1 MSWIPDYTEHWVV
14 DYSYATQQ
22 GEHYSARA
30 IVHATSRPQA
40 LSALVEY
47 VLQAGHSP
55 GQYQSIQP
63 LPEYLAASSYVELPL
78 LRQFRQGMERNAL
91 VIPLNEH
98 NINTLLP
105 AERGVLQFA
114 VTETMP
120 ARESGQYRYMVID
133 ATVYRRVMGS
143 FIVPDLMVSN
153 LQWESLFQGET
164 QITLEDSAPYLVELT
179 DDTTIHSAFQQ
190 KITQPITPEPGIFI
204 DSDQPFPVIRNHLRK
219 FTYLRNEQQQ
229 SWVFYRFY
237 VPQGLIP
244 LLKSLPDEQL
254 MHFMR
259 PIMRIGYFDSQ
270 TTKYYALSLAENTLD
285 QEKTAPV
292 TINPYLVGLLAG
304 QTQERAVA
312 QIVKFIAETQPE
324 LSPEQKE
331 QLPAF
336 VVQQANFACLAGFA
350 HQRSILYL
358 VAGRSLAR
366 DNEELW
372 QRAWQ
377 HACTQAQAQEVRAL
391 ACYEYC
397 FKNRAL
403 S

>member
-1 MSWIPDYTEHWVV
+1 MSWIPDYAEYWVV

-22 GEHYSARA
+22 GEHFSAQA
-30 IVHATSRPQA
+30 IVSATSKPQA
-40 LSALVEY
+40 LSTLVEY
-47 VLQAGHSP
+47 VLQTGHSP
-55 GQYQSIQP
+55 EQYQNIQS

-78 LRQFRQGMERNAL
+78 LRKFQQGVERNAR

-98 NINTLLP
+98 NISTLLP
-105 AERGVLQFA
+105 AERGVLQFS

-120 ARESGQYRYMVID
+120 IRESGQYRYMVMD
-133 ATVYRRVMGS
+133 ATVYCQIMGS

-153 LQWESLFQGET
+153 LRWESLFQGET
-164 QITLEDSAPYLVELT
+164 QIMLEDNAPYLVELT
-179 DDTTIHSAFQQ
+179 DDTTVHSAFQQ
-190 KITQPITPEPGIFI
+190 KITQPSTPELGIFI

-237 VPQGLIP
+237 VPQGLLP

-259 PIMRIGYFDSQ
+259 PITRIGYFDSQ
-270 TTKYYALSLAENTLD
+270 TAQYYAFSLAKNTLD

-292 TINPYLVGLLAG
+292 AINRYLIDILAG

-324 LSPEQKE
+324 LSPDQKK

-336 VVQQANFACLAGFA
+336 VVQQINLACQAGFA
-350 HQRSILYL
+350 NQRSLLYL

-366 DNEELW
+366 DNKELW

-377 HACTQAQAQEVRAL
+377 HACTKAQLQEARAL
-391 ACYEYC
+391 ICYEYC
-397 FKNRAL
+397 FKNRKL

>member
-1 MSWIPDYTEHWVV
+1 MSWIPDYAEHWVV
-14 DYSYATQQ
+14 DYAYTTPQ
-22 GEHYSARA
+22 GEPDSARA
-30 IVHATSRPQA
+30 IVHAASRPQA
-40 LSALVEY
+40 LSALAEY
-47 VLQAGHSP
+47 VLQAGDSP

-63 LPEYLAASSYVELPL
+63 LPEYLAASAEVELPL
-78 LRQFRQGMERNAL
+78 LRQFRQGVERNAR

-98 NINTLLP
+98 NNNPLLP
-105 AERGVLQFA
+105 AARGVLQFT
-114 VTETMP
+114 VTETLP
-120 ARESGQYRYMVID
+120 ARERGQYRYMVID

-153 LQWESLFQGET
+153 LRWESLFQGET

-179 DDTTIHSAFQQ
+179 DDPTVHSAFQQ
-190 KITQPITPEPGIFI
+190 KITRPITPEPGIFI

-219 FTYLRNEQQQ
+219 FTYLRNEQHQ

-237 VPQGLIP
+237 VPQGLLP

-270 TTKYYALSLAENTLD
+270 TGQYYALSVAENSLD

-292 TINPYLVGLLAG
+292 AINRSLVGILAG
-304 QTQERAVA
+304 QTQARAVA

-324 LSPEQKE
+324 LSPKQQE

-336 VVQQANFACLAGFA
+336 VVQQANLACLAGFA

-366 DNEELW
+366 GNEALW
-372 QRAWQ
+372 QQAWQ
-377 HACTQAQAQEVRAL
+377 HACAEAQAQEVRAL

-397 FKNRAL
+397 FKNQAL

>member
-1 MSWIPDYTEHWVV
+1 MSWIPDYAEHWVV

-22 GEHYSARA
+22 GEHFSARA
-30 IVHATSRPQA
+30 IVHATSKPQA
-40 LSALVEY
+40 LSALAEY
-47 VLQAGHSP
+47 LLQAGHSS

-63 LPEYLAASSYVELPL
+63 LTEYLAASTYVELPL
-78 LRQFRQGMERNAL
+78 LRQFRLGVERNAQ
-91 VIPLNEH
+91 VIPLDKH
-98 NINTLLP
+98 NISALLP
-105 AERGVLQFA
+105 AERGVLQFT
-114 VTETMP
+114 VTQTLP
-120 ARESGQYRYMVID
+120 ARENGQYRYMVMD
-133 ATVYRRVMGS
+133 ATIYRRIMGS

-153 LQWESLFQGET
+153 LRWESLFQGET

-179 DDTTIHSAFQQ
+179 DDTTVYSAFQQ
-190 KITQPITPEPGIFI
+190 KITQPSTPELGIFI
-204 DSDQPFPVIRNHLRK
+204 DSDQPFPMIRNHLRK

-237 VPQGLIP
+237 APQGLLP

-259 PIMRIGYFDSQ
+259 PITRIGYFDSQ
-270 TTKYYALSLAENTLD
+270 TAQYYALSLAENTLD

-292 TINPYLVGLLAG
+292 AINPYLVNLLAG

-312 QIVKFIAETQPE
+312 QIVKYIAETQPE
-324 LSPEQKE
+324 LSPEQKK

-336 VVQQANFACLAGFA
+336 VVQQINFACLAGFS
-350 HQRSILYL
+350 HQRSILHL

-366 DNEELW
+366 DNEKLW

-377 HACTQAQAQEVRAL
+377 HACAKTQVQELRAL
-391 ACYEYC
+391 ICYEYC
-397 FKNRAL
+397 FKNRTL

>member
-1 MSWIPDYTEHWVV
+1 MSWIPDYVEHWVV

-22 GEHYSARA
+22 GEDYSAQS
-30 IVHATSRPQA
+30 IVRATSKPQA

-47 VLQAGHSP
+47 VLQVGHSP

-63 LPEYLAASSYVELPL
+63 LPEYLAASPCVELPL
-78 LRQFRQGMERNAL
+78 LRQFRQGMERGAQ
-91 VIPLNEH
+91 VIPLNARS
-98 NINTLLP
+98 INSPLP
-105 AERGVLQFA
+105 AERGVLQFT
-114 VTETMP
+114 VMETMP
-120 ARESGQYRYMVID
+120 AREHRQYCYMVID

-153 LQWESLFQGET
+153 LRWESLFQGET

-179 DDTTIHSAFQQ
+179 DDITVCSAFQQ
-190 KITQPITPEPGIFI
+190 KITQPSTPELGIFI

-237 VPQGLIP
+237 VPQGLLP

-259 PIMRIGYFDSQ
+259 PITRIGYFDSQ
-270 TTKYYALSLAENTLD
+270 TAQYYALSLAENVLD

-292 TINPYLVGLLAG
+292 AINPYLMNLLAG

-312 QIVKFIAETQPE
+312 QIVKFIAETQRE
-324 LSPEQKE
+324 LSPDQKK

-336 VVQQANFACLAGFA
+336 VVQQINFACLAGFS
-350 HQRSILYL
+350 HQRSILHL

-377 HACTQAQAQEVRAL
+377 HACAEAQLQEARAL
-391 ACYEYC
+391 ICYEYC
-397 FKNRAL
+397 FKNRIL